1 MGKTYLIDYENI
13 KHFKELITNNSESKQ
28 FLFYT
33 DNCPNINIDVVSK
46 FRNMDF
52 IKAIKGNQSLDMC
65 LSSYAG
71 FLISK
76 FPTDE
81 YFIVSND
88 CDYDT
93 IINFWRH
100 RGIQISRTI
109 KTPEKVEHNAL
120 IMQNLR
126 DAGMPLDKTGEIA
139 STVAKLY
146 CQKNGKQQIYI
157 ALIKKYGK
165 INGGLYYQIIKNV
178 I

>member
-13 KHFKELITNNSESKQ
+13 KQFKELITNNSESKQ

-33 DNCPNINIDVVSK
+33 DNCPNINIDVVST

-52 IKAIKGNQSLDMC
+52 IKTIKGNQSLDMC
-65 LSSYAG
+65 LSSYVG
-71 FLISK
+71 FLICK

-100 RGIQISRTI
+100 RGIQISRTV

-120 IMQNLR
+120 IIHNLR
-126 DAGMPLDKTGEIA
+126 NAGMPLDKTGEIA
-139 STVAKLY
+139 SIVAKLY
-146 CQKNGKQQIYI
+146 HQKNGKQQIYI
-157 ALIKKYGK
+157 ALIKKYGR
-165 INGGLYYQIIKNV
+165 INGGEYYNAIKTV

>member
-13 KHFKELITNNSESKQ
+13 KNFKELITNNSESKQ

-109 KTPEKVEHNAL
+109 KTPEKVEHNTL
-120 IMQNLR
+120 IMHSLR
-126 DAGMPLDKTGEIA
+126 NAGMPMNKTGEIA
-139 STVAKLY
+139 SIVAKLY
-146 CQKNGKQQIYI
+146 RQKNAKQQIYI
-157 ALIKKYGK
+157 ALIKKYGR
-165 INGGLYYQIIKNV
+165 INGTEYYQIIRNT